1 MTDLNNKAKRQEMIQ
16 RYLNADTSIEEER
29 LLLDYYTHAKN
40 ELPPEEEDAKLII
53 TTINKRR
60 INVEL
65 SDKKEKEFDKM
76 MKEHKEIGTIKTRKK
91 ASILSWPTLF
101 AAAVILAF
109 VLTTKKTEENPIA
122 QQYVKKTSMKPPYSN
137 ETKKEG
143 INMQQEKEATFQAY
157 TEKAETASHNP
168 TTLEDGNEEAMASNS
183 IKIAEEMVEQERPAT
198 ESNETHQTEMQS
210 EIGVWSTV
218 NEPENHQY
226 PLNVTTANYSRGKGS
241 IPNFMTSGEVSFE
254 TMIFIDGNTT
264 KQIAMSSDNGLITLY
279 KEMHDDSVVYK
290 IDGERVSKETVIQL
304 PSENI
309 EEVRMLKRGS
319 ADAIMEGPYGR
330 TNDIILI
337 KTKKAKANGKNH
349 SSVPL
354 INNQM
359 ISDFHMNN
367 GICLL

>member
-1 MTDLNNKAKRQEMIQ
+1 MTDLNNEAKRQEMIQ

-29 LLLDYYTHAKN
+29 LLLDYYAHTEN

-53 TTINKRR
+53 TTVNKCR

-65 SDKKEKEFDKM
+65 SDMKETEFDKM
-76 MKEHKEIGTIKTRKK
+76 MKENKEIGTIKTRKK
-91 ASILSWPTLF
+91 SSILSWPAVF

-109 VLTTKKTEENPIA
+109 VLTTKKTEEVPIA
-122 QQYVKKTSMKPPYSN
+122 QQYVKKTSMKPSYSN

-143 INMQQEKEATFQAY
+143 VNMQQETEATCQAPIQK
-157 TEKAETASHNP
+157 TETASHNL
-168 TTLEDGNEEAMASNS
+168 TTLADGYGEPMAS
-183 IKIAEEMVEQERPAT
+183 KPPKMTEEEMVELERPASV
-198 ESNETHQTEMQS
+198 SNETHQTEMQS
-210 EIGVWSTV
+210 EIDVWATV
-218 NEPENHQY
+218 NEPENQY

-254 TMIFIDGNTT
+254 TMIIINGNTT
-264 KQIAMSSDNGLITLY
+264 KQIAKSSDNGLTTPY
-279 KEMHDDSVVYK
+279 TEMHDSVVYK

-304 PSENI
+304 SSENI

-349 SSVPL
+349 SSIPL
-354 INNQM
+354 INNQI
-359 ISDFHMNN
+359 ISDFNMNN